1 MNFTKMAWAAAVA
14 TTLAATSLSAH
25 ADKRD
30 QILRLPIAQKA
41 SLEGLA
47 TGLTQDPARQLM
59 GQFVQP
65 AIGLVPP
72 EKREA
77 TGKQIDAELQKY
89 VETATPLVK
98 ASAVKVGPAAVT
110 SVLEDKFTED
120 ELKQLVTMLE
130 SPVLKKYQGIIPE
143 LQKTLFEKVTADASP
158 QVDPK
163 LQALQENI
171 RKIIDTASGG
181 KLSQAMSAQ
190 GQAQGQGAAGGDA
203 SAAKPAA
210 KPVKK

>member
-1 MNFTKMAWAAAVA
+1 MNFRQTAWAAAVTA
-14 TTLAATSLSAH
+14 TLTLIALPAH
-25 ADKRD
+25 ADKRE

-47 TGLTQDPARQLM
+47 SGLTQDPARQLM

-77 TGKQIDAELQKY
+77 TGQQIDAEVQKY
-89 VETATPLVK
+89 LEAATPVVK

-110 SVLEDKFTED
+110 SVLEDKFTEE
-120 ELKQLVTMLE
+120 ELKQLGTMLD

-143 LQKTLFEKVTADASP
+143 LQKALFDKVTADASP

-163 LQALQENI
+163 LQALQANI

-181 KLSQAMSAQ
+181 KLSQAMA
-190 GQAQGQGAAGGDA
+190 AQGAAQGGEAPA
-203 SAAKPAA
+203 SKPAA
-210 KPVKK
+210 KPAKK

>member
-1 MNFTKMAWAAAVA
+1 M
-14 TTLAATSLSAH
+14 
-25 ADKRD
+25 
-30 QILRLPIAQKA
+30 
-41 SLEGLA
+41 
-47 TGLTQDPARQLM
+47 
-59 GQFVQP
+59 
-65 AIGLVPP
+65 
-72 EKREA
+72 
-77 TGKQIDAELQKY
+77 
-89 VETATPLVK
+89 
-98 ASAVKVGPAAVT
+98 
-110 SVLEDKFTED
+110 
-120 ELKQLVTMLE
+120 
-130 SPVLKKYQGIIPE
+130 
-143 LQKTLFEKVTADASP
+143 TADASP

>member
-1 MNFTKMAWAAAVA
+1 MNFRQTAWAAAVTA
-14 TTLAATSLSAH
+14 TLTLIALPAH
-25 ADKRD
+25 ADKRE

-47 TGLTQDPARQLM
+47 SGLTQDPARQLM

-77 TGKQIDAELQKY
+77 TGQQIDAEVQKY
-89 VETATPLVK
+89 LEAATPVVK

-110 SVLEDKFTED
+110 SVLEDKFTEE
-120 ELKQLVTMLE
+120 ELKQLGTMLD

-143 LQKTLFEKVTADASP
+143 LQKALFDKVTADASP

-163 LQALQENI
+163 LQALQANI

-181 KLSQAMSAQ
+181 KLSQAMAAQ
-190 GQAQGQGAAGGDA
+190 GTAQGGEAPA
-203 SAAKPAA
+203 SKPAA

>member
-1 MNFTKMAWAAAVA
+1 MNFRQTAWAAAVTA
-14 TTLAATSLSAH
+14 TLTLIALPAH
-25 ADKRD
+25 ADKRE

-59 GQFVQP
+59 SQFVQP

-110 SVLEDKFTED
+110 IVLEDKFTED

-181 KLSQAMSAQ
+181 KLSQAMAAQSAAQ
-190 GQAQGQGAAGGDA
+190 GGGEA
-203 SAAKPAA
+203 PAAKPAA
-210 KPVKK
+210 KPAKK